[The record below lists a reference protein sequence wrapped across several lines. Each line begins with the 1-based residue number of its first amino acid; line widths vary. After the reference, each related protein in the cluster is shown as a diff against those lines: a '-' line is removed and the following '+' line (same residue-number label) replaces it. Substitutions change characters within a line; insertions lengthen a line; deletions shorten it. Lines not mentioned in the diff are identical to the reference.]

1 MISITYHHHRAI
13 KRERDGGTGG
23 GGKRKACSTRGP
35 RKNGDGRTAPGP
47 RWMPG
52 QTIHICGNEPR
63 QMMAFFARFSFDAGG
78 HGHSHRGRHLARV
91 SVDDD
96 TANPFFN
103 GTGSFC
109 CAFHPI
115 FPQLYLLY
123 KIVASQKRH
132 LDRARTP
139 QPHRA
144 ERRNRKSPSSLCAPW
159 RRREMAFPA
168 KLSSWCWC
176 IKSHR
181 DATPCKK
188 TCPAANG

>member
-52 QTIHICGNEPR
+52 QAIHICGNEPR

-109 CAFHPI
+109 CAFHLI

-123 KIVASQKRH
+123 KIVSSQKRR
-132 LDRARTP
+132 LYRARISQLGRHHSPTGLNGETEKI
-139 QPHRA
+139 PHPSAYSMTEEGEGISRKA
-144 ERRNRKSPSSLCAPW
+144 FFPPRRDSL
-159 RRREMAFPA
+159 
-168 KLSSWCWC
+168 
-176 IKSHR
+176 
-181 DATPCKK
+181 
-188 TCPAANG
+188 